1 MLTSRIRIKVRK
13 LIRLQI
19 KLIQIQHTGS
29 YKMLPIIRH
38 YVSGGTYSL
47 VQSSNSSNSRADK
60 AKLFGTVGQPY
71 ATFCIIHSG

>member
-19 KLIQIQHTGS
+19 KLLQIQHTGS

-47 VQSSNSSNSRADK
+47 VQSSNSRADK